1 MKIEV
6 TVLVENPVDI
16 LKRVKNDLKKCAE
29 KWDYLKNV
37 DNAEYEKARLIIFKI
52 CKEENIE
59 VPVVIK
65 TCIEME
71 EFLTFTYDGNT
82 HQNEALLFIQDTFN
96 PFIDIVR
103 ERSIS
108 VQFIPVEFKPP
119 NNLTYDHIRDELKK
133 CDRKIFEQDYAGA
146 ITNARSLLEG
156 VLKEIIFTITG
167 EHPDPKND
175 LVKLS
180 NDARKILNL
189 DPSKPEIIE
198 PLKQVI
204 TGLASTVQGLGT
216 IRNVISDSH
225 SRKYE
230 PDAHHAIL
238 VVNASKTIASFIFGT
253 FQYQQAKG
261 ILNMK
266 TQKKA

>member
-1 MKIEV
+1 V
-6 TVLVENPVDI
+6 TRVIENPI
-16 LKRVKNDLKKCAE
+16 NIIKKVKNDLKKCAE
-29 KWDYLKNV
+29 KWSNLENV
-37 DNAEYEKARLIIFKI
+37 DDTEYEKCRLIILKI
-52 CKEENIE
+52 CKEESIE
-59 VPVVIK
+59 IPRVIK
-65 TCIEME
+65 TCLEME
-71 EFLTFTYDGNT
+71 EFLTYAFDGAS
-82 HQNEALLFIQDTFN
+82 QPNEVLLFIQDTFN
-96 PFIDIVR
+96 PFIDVVR
-103 ERSIS
+103 ECSIK
-108 VQFIPVEFKPP
+108 VQFIPVEFTPP
-119 NNLTYDHIRDELKK
+119 NILTYEHIKDELKK
-133 CDRKIFEQDYAGA
+133 CDKKILEQDYAGA

-175 LVKLS
+175 LVKLL
-180 NDARKILNL
+180 NDARRYLNL

-238 VVNASKTIASFIFGT
+238 VVNASKTIASFILGT
-253 FQYQQAKG
+253 FQYQQSKG
-261 ILNMK
+261 ILKK
-266 TQKKA
+266 TI

>member
-1 MKIEV
+1 LIEI
-6 TVLVENPVDI
+6 PVDI

-29 KWDYLKNV
+29 TWDYLKNI
-37 DNAEYEKARLIIFKI
+37 DDTEYEKARLIIFKI
-52 CKEENIE
+52 CKEENMD
-59 VPVVIK
+59 VPIVIK
-65 TCIEME
+65 TCLEME
-71 EFLTFTYDGNT
+71 EFLTYIYDGNT
-82 HQNEALLFIQDTFN
+82 NQNEVFLIIQETFN

-103 ERSIS
+103 QRSIT
-108 VQFIPVEFKPP
+108 VQFLPVEFNPP
-119 NNLTYDHIRDELKK
+119 SYLTYNHIRDELKK
-133 CDRKIFEQDYAGA
+133 CDIKILEHDYAGA

-156 VLKEIIFTITG
+156 VFKEIIFTITG
-167 EHPDPKND
+167 EHPNSKND

-180 NDARKILNL
+180 NDARKALNL
-189 DPSKPEIIE
+189 DPSKQEIVE

-216 IRNVISDSH
+216 IRNVVSDSH

-261 ILNMK
+261 IL
-266 TQKKA
+266 KKEENVKL

>member
-1 MKIEV
+1 LIEI
-6 TVLVENPVDI
+6 PVDI
-16 LKRVKNDLKKCAE
+16 LKQVKNDLKKCAE
-29 KWDYLKNV
+29 TWDYLKNI
-37 DNAEYEKARLIIFKI
+37 DDTEYEKARLIISKI
-52 CKEENIE
+52 CKEENMDI
-59 VPVVIK
+59 PIVIK
-65 TCIEME
+65 TCLEME
-71 EFLTFTYDGNT
+71 EFLTYIYDGNT
-82 HQNEALLFIQDTFN
+82 NQNEAFLIIQETFN

-103 ERSIS
+103 QRSIT
-108 VQFIPVEFKPP
+108 VQFIPVEFNPP
-119 NNLTYDHIRDELKK
+119 SFLTYNHIRDELKK
-133 CDRKIFEQDYAGA
+133 CDIKILEHDYAGA

-156 VLKEIIFTITG
+156 VFKEIIFTITG
-167 EHPDPKND
+167 EHPNSKND

-180 NDARKILNL
+180 NDARKVLNL
-189 DPSKPEIIE
+189 DPSKQEIVE

-216 IRNVISDSH
+216 IRNVVSDSH

-261 ILNMK
+261 IL
-266 TQKKA
+266 KKEENVKL

>member
-1 MKIEV
+1 M
-6 TVLVENPVDI
+6 VENPVDI
-16 LKRVKNDLKKCAE
+16 LKKVKSDLKKCADNWE
-29 KWDYLKNV
+29 NIKNV
-37 DNAEYEKARLIIFKI
+37 NTMDYEKSRLIILKI
-52 CKEENIE
+52 CKEEKID
-59 VPVVIK
+59 VPAVIK
-65 TCIEME
+65 KCLDVD
-71 EFLTFTYDGNT
+71 EFMSFTYDGNT
-82 HQNEALLFIQDTFN
+82 GQNEAHLFIQDTFN
-96 PFIDIVR
+96 PFIDITR
-103 ERSIS
+103 ERSIA
-108 VQFIPVEFKPP
+108 VQFIPVEFTPP
-119 NNLTYDHIRDELKK
+119 SNLTFDHIKDELKK
-133 CDRKIFEQDYAGA
+133 CDRKIIEQDYAGA

-156 VLKEIIFTITG
+156 VLKEIIFTVTD
-167 EHPDPKND
+167 EHADPKND

-180 NDARKILNL
+180 NDARKVLNL

-204 TGLASTVQGLGT
+204 TGLASTIQGLGT

-261 ILNMK
+261 IL
-266 TQKKA
+266 KKL

>member
-1 MKIEV
+1 M
-6 TVLVENPVDI
+6 LENPVEI
-16 LKRVKNDLKKCAE
+16 LKKVKTDLKKCADN
-29 KWDYLKNV
+29 WDYLNNL
-37 DNAEYEKARLIIFKI
+37 DNNDYDKARLIIIKI

-59 VPVVIK
+59 PPVVIK
-65 TCIEME
+65 TCLELE
-71 EFLTFTYDGNT
+71 EFLTFTYDGMT
-82 HQNEALLFIQDTFN
+82 QKNEALIFIQNTFN

-103 ERSIS
+103 ERSIK
-108 VQFIPVEFKPP
+108 VQFIPVEFTPP
-119 NNLTYDHIRDELKK
+119 NKLTYDHIKGELKK
-133 CDRKIFEQDYAGA
+133 CDKKIIEQDYAGA

-156 VLKEIIFTITG
+156 TLKEIIFTITG
-167 EHPDPKND
+167 EHPDPKYD
-175 LVKLS
+175 LVKLL
-180 NDARKILNL
+180 NDARKHLNL

-253 FQYQQAKG
+253 FQYQQAKRKLT
-261 ILNMK
+261 IIK
-266 TQKKA
+266 

>member
-1 MKIEV
+1 M
-6 TVLVENPVDI
+6 VENPIDI

-29 KWDYLKNV
+29 TWDFLKNI
-37 DNAEYEKARLIIFKI
+37 DNTDYEKARLIILNI
-52 CKEENIE
+52 CKEDDME
-59 VPVVIK
+59 VPAVIK
-65 TCIEME
+65 ISLEME
-71 EFLTFTYDGNT
+71 EFLTYIYDGNT
-82 HQNEALLFIQDTFN
+82 NQNEAFLIIQETFN

-103 ERSIS
+103 QKSIT
-108 VQFIPVEFKPP
+108 VQFIPVEFNPP
-119 NNLTYDHIRDELKK
+119 IYLSYSHIRDELKK
-133 CDRKIFEQDYAGA
+133 CDIKILENDYAGA

-156 VLKEIIFTITG
+156 VFKEIIFTITG
-167 EHPDPKND
+167 EHPNLKND

-180 NDARKILNL
+180 NDARKALNL
-189 DPSKPEIIE
+189 DPSKQEIVE

-238 VVNASKTIASFIFGT
+238 VVNASKTVASFMFGT
-253 FQYQQAKG
+253 FQYQQVKG
-261 ILNMK
+261 IL
-266 TQKKA
+266 KKEVKQPN

>member
-1 MKIEV
+1 M
-6 TVLVENPVDI
+6 VENPVDI
-16 LKRVKNDLKKCAE
+16 LVQVKTEIKRCFE
-29 KWDYLKNV
+29 KGEFLRDAN
-37 DNAEYEKARLIIFKI
+37 NEAYEKARLIIIKI
-52 CKEENIE
+52 CKEENLE
-59 VPVVIK
+59 VPNVIK
-65 TCIEME
+65 SSLDME
-71 EFLTFTYDGNT
+71 EFLDYTYDSNNHNRG
-82 HQNEALLFIQDTFN
+82 ALLFIQDTFN

-103 ERSIS
+103 ERSIT
-108 VQFIPVEFKPP
+108 VQFIPVEFNPP
-119 NNLTYDHIRDELKK
+119 SFLTYDHIRDELKK
-133 CDRKIFEQDYAGA
+133 CDKKILENDYAGA

-156 VLKEIIFTITG
+156 VLKEIIFTISG

-175 LVKLS
+175 IVKLS
-180 NDARKILNL
+180 NDARKVLNL

-253 FQYQQAKG
+253 FQYQQNKG
-261 ILNMK
+261 ILKKENKK
-266 TQKKA
+266 TSSK

>member
-1 MKIEV
+1 MIESP
-6 TVLVENPVDI
+6 VEI
-16 LKRVKNDLKKCAE
+16 LKKVKNDLKKCAE
-29 KWDYLKNV
+29 KWSNLE
-37 DNAEYEKARLIIFKI
+37 NADDALYEKCRLIILKI
-52 CKEENIE
+52 CKEESIE
-59 VPVVIK
+59 IPNAIK
-65 TCIEME
+65 TCLEME
-71 EFLTFTYDGNT
+71 EFMTYAYDGVSQ
-82 HQNEALLFIQDTFN
+82 QNEVLLFIQDTFN
-96 PFIDIVR
+96 PFIDVVR
-103 ERSIS
+103 DRSIK
-108 VQFIPVEFKPP
+108 VQFIPVEFTPP
-119 NNLTYDHIRDELKK
+119 DNLTYDHIKDELKK

-156 VLKEIIFTITG
+156 VLKEIIYTITG

-175 LVKLS
+175 LVRLL
-180 NDARKILNL
+180 NDARKYLNL

-253 FQYQQAKG
+253 FQYQQTKG
-261 ILNMK
+261 ILNRAIK
-266 TQKKA
+266 NKV